1 MEDSELHFLLFPS
14 LSAPSL
20 VHYITLHFRL
30 TNPVLLTPS
39 ASCPCSG
46 TPDDSSSAG
55 EWTVVQ
61 PIRALRGATRPAQL
75 EQKDSF
81 LRT

>member
-39 ASCPCSG
+39 ASCPCSVLLM
-46 TPDDSSSAG
+46 
-55 EWTVVQ
+55 TVLQQVN
-61 PIRALRGATRPAQL
+61 GQL
-75 EQKDSF
+75 CSPSGLSEEPLDLPNSNRKILF
-81 LRT
+81 